1 MVSAVTDAGVL
12 LGVILLIPLG
22 ILAVGTPIVL
32 TVRLLLEVVQR
43 F

>member
-12 LGVILLIPLG
+12 LGVILLIPVG
-22 ILAVGTPIVL
+22 ILLVGAPIVL
-32 TVRLLLEVVQR
+32 AVRLLLEVVQR